1 MALFPPIENHLYRN
15 GDITYK
21 ILLVEGNNIS
31 CVVVDAD
38 GNPVGSSQ
46 IIKKRNWEKGEYVD
60 VSQTPP
66 PPTGN
71 KGTYTFSYDPENGDI
86 VITHPDGIK
95 TDRIKGLK
103 GKDGESVFDEWC
115 KRKRIKNPTQSDW
128 EDFMHSLRGE
138 TGQVVNGED
147 APSPYEEW
155 LGRQPK
161 DAAPEDKSYTAFIRS
176 ITGAKGKDGYE
187 GRDGL
192 SAFEVWKSI
201 QPNGDSLT
209 EKDFFDFLKG
219 DTGKNGH
226 EGVDGKDGDTWK
238 PYVSEEGILYF
249 ENVRTGERTKPVNI
263 KGLQGPG
270 ADKGANGDTWE
281 PYFSDDG
288 KHQLYFKNQKGE
300 TLGPYDVVGATGKTG
315 PQGPRGESAYQI
327 WLNEGNKGD
336 FHDFLLWIAKQAQK
350 GDNGKDG
357 DTFRPHIEKGGHLFF
372 ISDKTGERIDIGWI
386 KGDKGDQGE
395 TGLNGHNV
403 THKYGYKEI
412 YDWTCPVQE
421 INPHLIASSDDLASG
436 GSAEKHMRETLNRIN
451 NLRKEGKKLTSDG
464 PFEQTWA
471 NKLLYFMKNP
481 LKEFFWWCSG
491 ADRPLLR
498 MCPAEHSKYM
508 GIGTV
513 IFFTALMAMVSSLF
527 AISYVFGN
535 HELAADHEKF
545 TVCVVFAIFWGLM
558 IFFLDRFITNTMYS
572 DGKVTISWLELRS
585 ALPRILIS
593 IFLGIVISAPLEL
606 KIFNQEIND
615 YLLAQTKSEWSKM
628 ATDSTNTDLSK
639 YYIAV
644 ENSRNE
650 YSLASDAYKK
660 RLEQNDSSKLLEFGT
675 QKRVLASSDNSVV
688 STTQD
693 AKGNI
698 HKQRG
703 TKNEYTTERV
713 YDQAAQNR
721 YNASL
726 EQAKALLN
734 ETKND
739 YHTKVSELE
748 LAQNN
753 YKQKMPADSIILS
766 DAGLYQRLAALH
778 AIAFH
783 EDRTNDESAYKSWSE
798 TYPGSETSRFIGF
811 SIAIFLVLIIV
822 SLPFTKNVTK
832 GSDKK
837 TKPSNTELSRK
848 EKILQFWKGAAVLW
862 PWFTGI
868 AIVCGYCNNALFNA
882 LPYYI
887 FSSVGMIMMLFILI
901 DVSPVFYKMMLAD
914 GQYEQYLHKE
924 KSITQDLVRLNFA
937 KSIAK
942 VNESEIGRLAPL
954 IFSKPFEK
962 IIEILKGSKK
972 KDSLEWTMDEEDN
985 NIRIASQA
993 IRESNE
999 DVFAT
1004 VLSMKKAIIE
1014 ASYQAWYRDM
1024 RDAIIGMHKPGEPN
1038 GGPAPSDDTP
1048 NDPNDPSAHARRD
1061 TGHHTSEDEPFNE
1074 ENYYGNT
1081 TGTSP
1086 EYDASSDDPHP
1097 DTPEDFLNEEDSHLH
1112 YHTDEVANGTDSDE
1126 QDDDDSLNNVTSP
1139 SSDDDTS
1146 EETDDED
1153 EPSAE
1158 TTSNDETVHPD
1169 ADVESEVSNDD
1180 NDDDTIDPK

>member
-46 IIKKRNWEKGEYVD
+46 IIKKKNWEKGEYVD

-66 PPTGN
+66 PPKGN

-103 GKDGESVFDEWC
+103 GKD
-115 KRKRIKNPTQSDW
+115 
-128 EDFMHSLRGE
+128 
-138 TGQVVNGED
+138 GED

-192 SAFEVWKSI
+192 SAYEVWKSI

-249 ENVRTGERTKPVNI
+249 ENVRTAERTKPVNI

-270 ADKGANGDTWE
+270 ADKGANGNTWE
-281 PYFSDDG
+281 PYFPDDG

-350 GDNGKDG
+350 GENGKDG
-357 DTFRPHIEKGGHLFF
+357 ETYIPHIEKGGHLFF
-372 ISDKTGERIDIGWI
+372 ISDKTGDRKDIGWI

-421 INPHLIASSDDLASG
+421 INPHLLSSSGDLASG
-436 GSAEKHMRETLNRIN
+436 GSAEKHMRETLNRIKN
-451 NLRKEGKKLTSDG
+451 IRKQGEKKENRGSCIQ
-464 PFEQTWA
+464 E
-471 NKLLYFMKNP
+471 M
-481 LKEFFWWCSG
+481 FWWCSG
-491 ADRPLLR
+491 ADRRLLR

-513 IFFTALMAMVSSLF
+513 IFFTALMAMISSFF

-535 HELAADHEKF
+535 ADMSSDKWQTWVF
-545 TVCVVFAIFWGLM
+545 SIAFAIMWGLM

-606 KIFNQEIND
+606 KIFEKEVELQVSSILETEAREKSKVFAEQANLSFNERLLPIDNALKRLKESQSKSETRIKEIQNGCPKENVVECSKWIDQNTGQLVGGGTRVTNQKDIDEYNKKWESTIDSLNRVSAD
-615 YLLAQTKSEWSKM
+615 YGAQIRDLESQRLNTELTRSSYIQTKEQE
-628 ATDSTNTDLSK
+628 LQ
-639 YYIAV
+639 
-644 ENSRNE
+644 ER
-650 YSLASDAYKK
+650 YKK
-660 RLEQNDSSKLLEFGT
+660 S
-675 QKRVLASSDNSVV
+675 NS
-688 STTQD
+688 
-693 AKGNI
+693 
-698 HKQRG
+698 
-703 TKNEYTTERV
+703 
-713 YDQAAQNR
+713 
-721 YNASL
+721 
-726 EQAKALLN
+726 
-734 ETKND
+734 
-739 YHTKVSELE
+739 
-748 LAQNN
+748 
-753 YKQKMPADSIILS
+753 
-766 DAGLYQRLAALH
+766 AGLFIRLKALH
-778 AIAFH
+778 AIAFNEEKADGYH
-783 EDRTNDESAYKSWSE
+783 PWTYGVVVNGSFNFGLGNPLLWFIVIFALLAIFTIPFMSSVTKPEEDDMDEEDDNVEYYITNKPSE
-798 TYPGSETSRFIGF
+798 KELRRKGMLVTYPWFAVVAF
-811 SIAIFLVLIIV
+811 VCAICC
-822 SLPFTKNVTK
+822 
-832 GSDKK
+832 
-837 TKPSNTELSRK
+837 NT
-848 EKILQFWKGAAVLW
+848 F
-862 PWFTGI
+862 
-868 AIVCGYCNNALFNA
+868 FNA

-887 FSSVGMIMMLFILI
+887 FSAVGMIMMLFILI

-942 VNESEIGRLAPL
+942 VNESEIGRLAPM
-954 IFSKPFEK
+954 IFSKPYKK
-962 IIEILKGSKK
+962 IKKILNGTKGKT
-972 KDSLEWTMDEEDN
+972 SLEWMKDENGDD
-985 NIRIASQA
+985 IRIASQT

-999 DVFAT
+999 EVFTT
-1004 VLSMKKAIIE
+1004 VLGMKKAIIE

-1038 GGPAPSDDTP
+1038 GGPSPSDDTP
-1048 NDPNDPSAHARRD
+1048 NGPNDPSAHARRD

-1097 DTPEDFLNEEDSHLH
+1097 ETPEDFLNEEDSHLH
-1112 YHTDEVANGTDSDE
+1112 NHTDEDANGTDSDE
-1126 QDDDDSLNNVTSP
+1126 QDDDDSLNDVTSP
-1139 SSDDDTS
+1139 SSDDDS
-1146 EETDDED
+1146 SDETDVED
-1153 EPSAE
+1153 EPSSE
-1158 TTSNDETVHPD
+1158 TISNGETVHPD
-1169 ADVESEVSNDD
+1169 ADVESEVSDD
-1180 NDDDTIDPK
+1180 EDDDDTIDPK